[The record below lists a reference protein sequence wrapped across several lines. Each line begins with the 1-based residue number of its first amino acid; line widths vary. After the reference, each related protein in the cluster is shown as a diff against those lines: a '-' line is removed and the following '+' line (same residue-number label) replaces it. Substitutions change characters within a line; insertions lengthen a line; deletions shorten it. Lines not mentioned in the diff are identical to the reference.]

1 MGTPDHPTHRRE
13 LILVGS
19 DDALVSAAVTA
30 ALAIEAFVVVSCPS
44 ELVLIRRQ
52 ELRPGLIILDSGSDG
67 RDFVRICRR
76 LRSRSTTPIIALGAA
91 GDESVVARALDAG
104 ADDYIRTPLGAGELD
119 ARIRRLLRRSAQLAD
134 EDTLTAGPLMI
145 DEPQHLAFLDGRE
158 LSISPTEFTLLLLL
172 VRHQNRVLTR
182 EDVLSHVWGAGY
194 REDHHLLHVA
204 MSRLRRK
211 LGDAERS
218 DIGIQTIAGVGY
230 RLSVEPARNMPST

>member
-52 ELRPGLIILDSGSDG
+52 ELRPGLIILDTRSDG

-145 DEPQHLAFLDGRE
+145 DEPQHLAFLDGR
-158 LSISPTEFTLLLLL
+158 
-172 VRHQNRVLTR
+172 
-182 EDVLSHVWGAGY
+182 
-194 REDHHLLHVA
+194 
-204 MSRLRRK
+204 
-211 LGDAERS
+211 
-218 DIGIQTIAGVGY
+218 
-230 RLSVEPARNMPST
+230 